1 MDHNKKQGRDQSN
14 DHRSLDGIIRIPQSL
29 GYQSRHNILGDTT
42 RGIPLVDLEIS
53 RNTTGD
59 KMKIP
64 QTKEQVA
71 GRIAY
76 AAGYLL
82 AMATLVK
89 FGWWV
94 WQQPW

>member
-1 MDHNKKQGRDQSN
+1 
-14 DHRSLDGIIRIPQSL
+14 
-29 GYQSRHNILGDTT
+29 
-42 RGIPLVDLEIS
+42 
-53 RNTTGD
+53 
-59 KMKIP
+59 MKIP